1 VNAGTVNATNGN
13 FQTITAANGNIT
25 VLNTQTGNITT
36 INAVTGNVT
45 TLNAGTVNVTGNVT
59 AGGTVTA
66 GNGVVANGRVQNV
79 APGIL
84 PTDAANMQQLNQ
96 VRAETQ
102 DARKTGSTGAAIA
115 LAAASVPALE
125 AGKQFGVGVGVG
137 SYDGRSAIAAAVSFR
152 LGESSQIKV
161 NVGTGQSGKIGG
173 GVGASWSW

>member
-1 VNAGTVNATNGN
+1 VNATTGN
-13 FQTITAANGNIT
+13 FQTVTAANGNIT

-59 AGGTVTA
+59 AGGTITA
-66 GNGVVANGRVQNV
+66 GSGMVANGRVQNV
-79 APGIL
+79 SPGIL
-84 PTDAANMQQLNQ
+84 PTDAANMSQLNQ
-96 VRAETQ
+96 VRSEVQ
-102 DARKTGSTGAAIA
+102 DMRKTSSTGAAIA

-152 LGESSQIKV
+152 INESAQIKL
-161 NVGTGQSGKIGG
+161 NVGTGQSGKVGG
-173 GVGASWSW
+173 GIGASWSW